1 QGKDLNEIYDLIA
14 IRVVV
19 ETVRDCYAVLGL
31 VHTLWTPIPG
41 RFKDYIAMPKSN
53 LYQSLHTTVVG
64 PKGDPLEIQ
73 IRTREMHR
81 IAEKG
86 IAAHWLY
93 KEGYRSNMEFEKK
106 VAWLREVMEWL
117 REMKDPH
124 EFMETLKIDLF
135 EDEVFVF
142 TPKGDVR
149 SLPAGSTP
157 VDFAFSIHTDI
168 GLHCAGAK
176 VTGRIVPLNYRLR
189 NGECVEILTSKSA
202 TPSQDWLSS
211 VKTSMARSKIRA
223 YLKES
228 RRTEMARRGR

>member
-1 QGKDLNEIYDLIA
+1 MRRQGKDLNEIYDLIA

-93 KEGYRSNMEFEKK
+93 KEGYRSRT
-106 VAWLREVMEWL
+106 WSLRRRW
-117 REMKDPH
+117 P
-124 EFMETLKIDLF
+124 
-135 EDEVFVF
+135 
-142 TPKGDVR
+142 GSGR
-149 SLPAGSTP
+149 SWSGS
-157 VDFAFSIHTDI
+157 
-168 GLHCAGAK
+168 
-176 VTGRIVPLNYRLR
+176 GR
-189 NGECVEILTSKSA
+189 
-202 TPSQDWLSS
+202 
-211 VKTSMARSKIRA
+211 
-223 YLKES
+223 
-228 RRTEMARRGR
+228 